1 MNTYSNEVGNL
12 YVTDQEWT
20 LKDLLEYI
28 TMIVKSAFT
37 GKLTINFHNGGIGK
51 IEVAKTIK
59 SEDLKKLASEH
70 KSDAFKP

>member
-1 MNTYSNEVGNL
+1 LNTYSNEVGNL

-28 TMIVKSAFT
+28 TMIAKSAFT

-51 IEVAKTIK
+51 IEIAKTIK
-59 SEDLKKLASEH
+59 SEDLKKLASEQNN
-70 KSDAFKP
+70 DAFKP

>member
-1 MNTYSNEVGNL
+1 
-12 YVTDQEWT
+12 
-20 LKDLLEYI
+20 
-28 TMIVKSAFT
+28 MIVKSAFT